1 MWMRRPMTSPT
12 AGPAGFPRRPSS
24 LIALVGALGAGAIG
38 LVSPPRATAA
48 AKPPAVDLVCLFSAQ
63 LNFTPA
69 LNFNTTSASLI
80 GLLSSCVSPN
90 GSQPRL
96 KSAVIFNTSDTIARG
111 CAPAPLTVTSDSN
124 TGLWNDGTKSIFDL
138 DISTD
143 PTNGKLG
150 FNARVTSGSLSGTSV
165 VSAPVLLF
173 PHGLCL
179 FGGERSLN
187 LSFGALAFTHT
198 SALGTPVAAKKARQ
212 RRCARR
218 AGARCRPTHR

>member
-1 MWMRRPMTSPT
+1 MWMCRPMTSPT
-12 AGPAGFPRRPSS
+12 AAPARFPRRPRSQ
-24 LIALVGALGAGAIG
+24 LALLAALAAGAIG
-38 LVSPPRATAA
+38 LASPPHATAA
-48 AKPPAVDLVCLFSAQ
+48 AKLPSVELVCLFSAQ

-90 GSQPRL
+90 GRQPRL

-150 FNARVTSGSLSGTSV
+150 FNARVTSGAISGTSV

-187 LSFGALAFTHT
+187 LSFGALAFTRTTAVGSPT
-198 SALGTPVAAKKARQ
+198 SAKQARP

-218 AGARCRPTHR
+218 TGSRCGRTHR